1 MGLKRMT
8 SWLVSIFMIAGM
20 LPAAGAAGAELALTV
35 PDKLPAAGQSFSAT
49 VELKNNPGV
58 NAVQFELM
66 FNKSAVTC
74 TKITNGPILRDMLSA
89 SNPDTSSGAK
99 IAAAGLTTATADGK
113 IATFDFTVKNPNINA
128 DFALDDV
135 ILSDI
140 DGNSIAYSITLNGK
154 AGSTGGNSGSTGGS
168 SGSTTAPSKPDITP
182 DVPDTNPTTPDT
194 GAVSTEKV
202 FSDVPSTYWA
212 HDSISKA
219 AKQGIVSGYTD
230 GTFGPDKR
238 VTRAQFVTMLWNL
251 AGKPDADAR
260 TAFTDV
266 PDTYWGA
273 KQIAWAA
280 KNGYVTGK
288 TISTFEPES
297 NITREQAVAIL
308 FRYSG
313 GQSGAELGLTGI
325 YDAQFTDSGR
335 ISGYAK
341 NAVYWAVYNGVV
353 SGVTDKTIVPG
364 GYASRAQTAV
374 MFLRY
379 ADKIA

>member
-140 DGNSIAYSITLNGK
+140 DGNSIVYSITLNGK

-168 SGSTTAPSKPDITP
+168 SGGTTAPSKPDITP

-194 GAVSTEKV
+194 GAVSTEKT
-202 FSDVPSTYWA
+202 FSDVPS
-212 HDSISKA
+212 
-219 AKQGIVSGYTD
+219 
-230 GTFGPDKR
+230 
-238 VTRAQFVTMLWNL
+238 
-251 AGKPDADAR
+251 
-260 TAFTDV
+260 
-266 PDTYWGA
+266 TYWGA

-297 NITREQAVAIL
+297 SITREQAVAIL

-325 YDAQFTDSGR
+325 YDAQFTDSSR

>member
-1 MGLKRMT
+1 M
-8 SWLVSIFMIAGM
+8 AGKH
-20 LPAAGAAGAELALTV
+20 LH
-35 PDKLPAAGQSFSAT
+35 DR
-49 VELKNNPGV
+49 
-58 NAVQFELM
+58 
-66 FNKSAVTC
+66 
-74 TKITNGPILRDMLSA
+74 RDA
-89 SNPDTSSGAK
+89 S
-99 IAAAGLTTATADGK
+99 
-113 IATFDFTVKNPNINA
+113 
-128 DFALDDV
+128 
-135 ILSDI
+135 
-140 DGNSIAYSITLNGK
+140 
-154 AGSTGGNSGSTGGS
+154 GG
-168 SGSTTAPSKPDITP
+168 TTAPSKPDITP
-182 DVPDTNPTTPDT
+182 DVPDTNPITPDT
-194 GAVSTEKV
+194 GAVSAEKV

-219 AKQGIVSGYTD
+219 AKQGLVSGYTD

-251 AGKPDADAR
+251 AGKPDADAW
-260 TAFTDV
+260 TSFTDV
-266 PDTYWGA
+266 PSTYWGA

-297 NITREQAVAIL
+297 SITREQAVAIL

-313 GQSGAELGLTGI
+313 GQSGAELGLTVV